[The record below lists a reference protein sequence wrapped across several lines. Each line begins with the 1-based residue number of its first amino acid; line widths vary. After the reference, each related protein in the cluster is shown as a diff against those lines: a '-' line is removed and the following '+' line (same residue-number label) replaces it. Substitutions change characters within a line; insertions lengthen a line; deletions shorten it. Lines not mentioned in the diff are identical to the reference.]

1 MLLKIRIAKSGIRVL
16 CLILAVCVAVPA
28 SATTDAGANTGA
40 SGYVEELIRMSRVPG
55 LAADPYW
62 LSLLH
67 YKSARGGGYRSQA
80 DDAEFF
86 NDPRGRSEPRLELE
100 ATLRAFF
107 EPDSGDQHA
116 RCRFPA
122 RYHWLSRRLQFDPRR
137 LPVVACT
144 EYHEWRTTLNAH
156 SVTLVFP
163 AAYLNGPSSMFGH
176 TLLRINPGDSRRDV
190 PLAAYALNYAANA
203 NPADNGAFYAYKG
216 IFGGY
221 PGVFSIV
228 PYYRKLTEYG
238 ELENRD
244 VWEYDLNLDQGEVDQ
259 LLRHAWE
266 VRTVNFD
273 YYFLTENCSYHM
285 LSLLE
290 VARPGIDLTDRFS
303 LKAIPADTV
312 RAVVDTGMVEQ
323 INYRP
328 SMTTVIKQRLKL
340 FDKARQES
348 VWALATAKQD
358 VQSWS
363 DSDDTPHTR
372 SRVLE
377 LAFDYSRY
385 RALGN
390 ASVRDKHTDQSY
402 ALLKARS
409 ELPAGNV
416 WPDTEWTASRPEQ
429 GHRTS
434 RLATGAGRVDGRDFM
449 SVRFRPAY
457 HDILDPL
464 PGYARGAQINFL
476 DFRGRYFP
484 GDNSLKL
491 DKFTLIDILSLT
503 PRDRFFKPVSWGVD
517 TGFERML
524 TNDGPANGAQVNGG
538 GGVSYTVA
546 GDHLAYA
553 LLQGQLK
560 VARRFEKSYTLGG
573 GAATGLLLFFGRS
586 TANLELRGLGY
597 ALGETDNSFQARW
610 RQSFPLGSQLA
621 LRYRL
626 DHSHER
632 GHTRTMA
639 ELLLDWYF

>member
-1 MLLKIRIAKSGIRVL
+1 MLLKTRVANSGIRAL
-16 CLILAVCVAVPA
+16 CLVFAVCIAAPG
-28 SATTDAGANTGA
+28 SANANTGT
-40 SGYVEELIRMSRVPG
+40 SGYVEALIKTSRALG
-55 LAADPYW
+55 LAGDRYW

-67 YKSARGGGYRSQA
+67 YKPARGGGYKSQA

-86 NDPRGRSEPRLELE
+86 SHPRGRTEPRLELE

-107 EPDSGDQHA
+107 EPDSGDRHA

-122 RYHWLSRRLQFDPRR
+122 RYHWLSRRLQFEPRR
-137 LPVVACT
+137 LPAVACT

-156 SVTLVFP
+156 SATLVFP

-290 VARPGIDLTDRFS
+290 VARPGIDLTDGFS

-312 RAVVDTGMVEQ
+312 RAVVAAGMVEH

-340 FDKARQES
+340 LDRTRQDN
-348 VWALATAKQD
+348 VRALASAEQD
-358 VQSWS
+358 VQAWS
-363 DSDDTPHTR
+363 DSDETLQTR

-385 RALGN
+385 RALRN

-416 WPDTEWTASRPEQ
+416 WPDTVWSASRPEQ

-434 RLATGAGRVDGRDFM
+434 RLATGAGRLDGRDFM
-449 SVRFRPAY
+449 SLRFRPAY

-464 PGYARGAQINFL
+464 PGYTRGAQINFL

-484 GDNSLKL
+484 DDNSLKL

-503 PRDRFFKPVSWGVD
+503 PRDRFFKPVSWSVD
-517 TGFERML
+517 TGLERML
-524 TNDGPANGAQVNGG
+524 TNDGPTNGAQLNGG

-546 GDHLAYA
+546 GGHLAYA
-553 LLQGQLK
+553 LLQAQIK
-560 VARRFEKSYTLGG
+560 VARRFEKSYSLGG
-573 GAATGLLLFFGRS
+573 GAASGLLLFFDRS
-586 TANLELRGLGY
+586 TANLEFRGLGY
-597 ALGETDNSFQARW
+597 ALGETDNYFQARW
-610 RQSFPLGSQLA
+610 RQSFPLGSRLA
-621 LRYRL
+621 LRYIL
-626 DHSHER
+626 DHSLER
-632 GHTRTMA
+632 GHTHNTA